1 MGDFDAIHCAVP
13 CETWSIAR
21 DEELVCRTRT
31 NPLGMDGLPRNLAE
45 KVIMHNALLVLSLDM
60 CRLVVCK
67 GGEATIEN
75 PADRGNELIPQT

>member
-31 NPLGMDGLPRNLAE
+31 HPLRMDGLPRNLAE
-45 KVIMHNALLVLSLDM
+45 KSDHAQCASGPLFGYVSFGRVQGRRSN
-60 CRLVVCK
+60 
-67 GGEATIEN
+67 N
-75 PADRGNELIPQT
+75 